1 MTPTDTIPADSLTYA
16 QALAELET
24 IVNTLQSDK
33 CDVDRMVSLTRRATE
48 LLASCRRRLTATDD
62 QLRQALAALTPSAAA
77 PDNP

>member
-24 IVNTLQSDK
+24 IVSTLQSDK

-62 QLRQALAALTPSAAA
+62 QLRQALAALTPTPASS
-77 PDNP
+77 DNP